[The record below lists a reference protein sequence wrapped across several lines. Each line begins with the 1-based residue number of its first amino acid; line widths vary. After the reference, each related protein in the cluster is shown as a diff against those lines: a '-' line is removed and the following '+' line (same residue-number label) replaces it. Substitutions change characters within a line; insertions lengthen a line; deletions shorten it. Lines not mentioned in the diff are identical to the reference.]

1 MRFIYIP
8 IESKTIPLMDSGSEL
23 RKQGAL
29 KTWSGEDVTAELW
42 HDIIIKQL
50 IPHKAAVFHL
60 ADKTFFEY
68 LL

>member
-23 RKQGAL
+23 SKQGAL

-60 ADKTFFEY
+60 ADKTFLEY